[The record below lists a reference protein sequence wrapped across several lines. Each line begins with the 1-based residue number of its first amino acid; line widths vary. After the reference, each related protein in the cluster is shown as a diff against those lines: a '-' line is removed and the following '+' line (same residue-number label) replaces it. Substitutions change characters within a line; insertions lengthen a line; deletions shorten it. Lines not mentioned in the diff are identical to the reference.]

1 MPLSMTKARTANAE
15 AADHRDERD
24 YCEHHEKP
32 ATAALAHT
40 GMPESSA
47 VFPSACPVENLV
59 PVPGERLGRQRGE
72 PSGEQIVFV
81 RAHAITS

>member
-15 AADHRDERD
+15 ALTTRDERD
-24 YCEHHEKP
+24 YREHDEEP
-32 ATAALAHT
+32 ARRPWST

-47 VFPSACPVENLV
+47 VFPSACPVENIV
-59 PVPGERLGRQRGE
+59 PVAGERLGRQRGE
-72 PSGEQIVFV
+72 PSGEQIVVV

>member
-15 AADHRDERD
+15 ALTTRDERD
-24 YCEHHEKP
+24 YREHHEKP
-32 ATAALAHT
+32 APTVPERAGVPEPPTAL
-40 GMPESSA
+40 
-47 VFPSACPVENLV
+47 PSAHPADDISPVA
-59 PVPGERLGRQRGE
+59 GERLGRQRGE